1 MAGIFLSYRRGPGAS
16 EAAGRLY
23 DRLAAHFG
31 QSNVFMDVDTVR
43 PGADFVEAI
52 DRAVASSEAV
62 LALIDPQWA
71 TDGSGR
77 NRIAD
82 EGDYVSLEIRTA
94 LEGGVPVIPVLVLG
108 AQMPQRDQLPPDL
121 QPLARRQAVVL
132 SHERFTTDVLPLERE
147 LSALLGTSQ
156 PAKAEPAKAEPA
168 KPKPAGAKPTVPAPR
183 QTKRPRR
190 RGKAVFAVAAVLLV
204 IAAAVIL
211 INNWPNP
218 EPRPGELVI
227 DSWEHVDD
235 TVWVNVSNPGDDRAG
250 GTVRC
255 DGTDPTGPFSLRI
268 GFDDVPPGGA
278 AAASEAVFHESEV
291 HDCWLE

>member
-1 MAGIFLSYRRGPGAS
+1 
-16 EAAGRLY
+16 
-23 DRLAAHFG
+23 
-31 QSNVFMDVDTVR
+31 MDVDTVR
-43 PGADFVEAI
+43 PGTDFVEAI
-52 DRAVASSEAV
+52 DRAIASSEAV
-62 LALIDPQWA
+62 LAVIDPQWA
-71 TDGSGR
+71 TDSTGH

-82 EGDYVSLEIRTA
+82 EGDYVSLEIRMA
-94 LEGGVPVIPVLVLG
+94 LEGVVPVIPVLVLG

-147 LSALLGTSQ
+147 LSALLGTS
-156 PAKAEPAKAEPA
+156 KPAKAEPA
-168 KPKPAGAKPTVPAPR
+168 KPQPAKAKPVAPASR
-183 QTKRPRR
+183 QTERPRR
-190 RGKAVFAVAAVLLV
+190 RGRTVLVVAAVLLV
-204 IAAAVIL
+204 IAAAAIL

-218 EPRPGELVI
+218 APGPGELVI

-235 TVWVNVSNPGDDRAG
+235 MVAVNVSNPGDGRVG

-255 DGTDPTGPFSLRI
+255 DGMDPTGPFTLRI
-268 GFDDVPPGGA
+268 GFDDIPPGGA

>member
-1 MAGIFLSYRRGPGAS
+1 M
-16 EAAGRLY
+16 
-23 DRLAAHFG
+23 AAHFG

-52 DRAVASSEAV
+52 DRAIASSGAV
-62 LALIDPQWA
+62 VAVIDPQWA
-71 TDGSGR
+71 TDGTGR

-108 AQMPQRDQLPPDL
+108 AQMPQRDQLPLDL

-147 LSALLGTSQ
+147 LSALLGTSK
-156 PAKAEPAKAEPA
+156 PTKAEPDRAEPA
-168 KPKPAGAKPTVPAPR
+168 VARPAVAEPARAKPVAPASRQKEKPR
-183 QTKRPRR
+183 G
-190 RGKAVFAVAAVLLV
+190 RGKRVLAVAAVLLAIV
-204 IAAAVIL
+204 AAVIV

-218 EPRPGELVI
+218 TPQPGELGI

-235 TVWVNVSNPGDDRAG
+235 MVVVNVSNRGDGRVG

-255 DGTDPTGPFSLRI
+255 EGTDPTGPFTLRI

-278 AAASEAVFHESEV
+278 AGASEAVFHESEV

>member
-16 EAAGRLY
+16 EAAGRLH

-52 DRAVASSEAV
+52 DRAIGSSEAV

-71 TDGSGR
+71 TDGTGR

-82 EGDYVSLEIRTA
+82 EGDYVALEIRTA
-94 LEGGVPVIPVLVLG
+94 LESGVPVIPVLVLG

-121 QPLARRQAVVL
+121 QPLGRRQAVVL

-147 LSALLGTSQ
+147 LSALLGTSK
-156 PAKAEPAKAEPA
+156 PKKAEPDRAAPAVAEPA
-168 KPKPAGAKPTVPAPR
+168 PAKPVAPASRQKDKPR
-183 QTKRPRR
+183 G
-190 RGKAVFAVAAVLLV
+190 RGKRVLGVAAVLV
-204 IAAAVIL
+204 AIVAAVIL

-218 EPRPGELVI
+218 TPQPGELVI

-255 DGTDPTGPFSLRI
+255 EGTDPTGPFSLRI
-268 GFDDVPPGGA
+268 GFDGVPPGGA
-278 AAASEAVFHESEV
+278 AGASEAVFHESEV
-291 HDCWLE
+291 HDCWVE